1 MKDVLINIKTS
12 QRYAVNG
19 ESDTIELTTVG
30 KFGKKNNSFY
40 LSYDESEA
48 IGASGVKTILRIENN
63 NLVTLNRSG
72 AIGGR
77 LVVENNKRNICFY
90 DMPEGSLSI
99 GIYGKTV
106 ESNMSDNG
114 GRLYMSYTIDAH
126 TNLISENTVEIT
138 VKEVKQ

>member
-1 MKDVLINIKTS
+1 MKDVLITIKSS
-12 QRYAVNG
+12 QRYAANG
-19 ESDTIELTTVG
+19 ENDSIELTTVG
-30 KFGKKNNSFY
+30 KLGKKRNSYY

-48 IGASGVKTILRIENN
+48 IGAQGVKTILRIENN
-63 NLVTLNRSG
+63 KLVTLNRSG

-77 LVVENNKRNICFY
+77 LVVENNKRNTCFY
-90 DMPEGSLSI
+90 DMPEGSLAI

-106 ESNMSDNG
+106 ESSINDNG